1 MSELKRILVPLDG
14 SFLAES
20 ALPMAV
26 MLAQKFGC
34 QILLVRVLDGILV
47 PKVSSYYQ
55 YAASWMAKA
64 RAQAR
69 KDATVYLQG
78 HQQELRQRGI
88 DVEILVREASPAEEI
103 IDIATTEQ
111 VDLIV
116 MSTLGLGG
124 VARWTIGN
132 IADKV
137 ARHSP
142 CPVMLVRPG
151 SQPKPTTAGS

>member
-14 SFLAES
+14 SFLAEG

-26 MLAQKFGC
+26 MLSKKFGC
-34 QILLVRVLDGILV
+34 RILLVRVLDGILV
-47 PKVSSYYQ
+47 PRVSSYYR
-55 YAASWMAKA
+55 YAAGLIAKA
-64 RAQAR
+64 REQAR
-69 KDATVYLQG
+69 KDATIYLKG
-78 HQQELRQRGI
+78 HQQELRQQGI
-88 DVEILVREASPAEEI
+88 DVEILVREASPAEAI

-124 VARWTIGN
+124 VARWTIGS

-142 CPVMLVRPG
+142 CPVMLIRPTP
-151 SQPKPTTAGS
+151 QPKPIAQ